1 MIDVEYQMPDFDEER
16 RLAHPLGIKD
26 SGDWSQDGQSLYIDK
41 VKNLVIYWYRGV
53 GKNGTKNALKVVPFF
68 PMLSHFFQHC
78 PILSNT
84 SENII

>member
-41 VKNLVIYWYRGV
+41 VGINKRD
-53 GKNGTKNALKVVPFF
+53 
-68 PMLSHFFQHC
+68 LSEFGF
-78 PILSNT
+78 
-84 SENII
+84 

>member
-41 VKNLVIYWYRGV
+41 VKTHLLVHNREFWL
-53 GKNGTKNALKVVPFF
+53 NEGTAGESSRKTAVTKKCNSK
-68 PMLSHFFQHC
+68 
-78 PILSNT
+78 
-84 SENII
+84 

>member
-41 VKNLVIYWYRGV
+41 VKDLVIYWYITDNPG
-53 GKNGTKNALKVVPFF
+53 
-68 PMLSHFFQHC
+68 
-78 PILSNT
+78 
-84 SENII
+84 